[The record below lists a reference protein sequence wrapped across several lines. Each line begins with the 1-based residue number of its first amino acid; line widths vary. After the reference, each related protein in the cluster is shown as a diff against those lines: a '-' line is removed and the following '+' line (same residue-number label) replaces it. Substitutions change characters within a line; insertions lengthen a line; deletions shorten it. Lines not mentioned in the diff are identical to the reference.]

1 VGFGLALSGPALF
14 QGEAM
19 SQTSTSSDT
28 PVLDL
33 LERMTIDSLETSTL
47 DAQSIALVRL
57 AALVASGAP
66 AASYALNLAA
76 AGEVGLG
83 AEDVRG
89 VLAAIAPVVGTTRI
103 VDATGRIVLAL
114 GVAIEVASAE
124 LDDDV
129 DSDA

>member
-1 VGFGLALSGPALF
+1 
-14 QGEAM
+14 M

-33 LERMTIDSLETSTL
+33 LARMTADSLETSTL
-47 DAQSIALVRL
+47 DLQSIALVRL

-66 AASYALNLAA
+66 ATSYALNLAA
-76 AGEVGLG
+76 ASEVGLG

-89 VLAAIAPVVGTTRI
+89 VLAAIAPMVGTTRV

-124 LDDDV
+124 LDDELDV
-129 DSDA
+129 NE

>member
-1 VGFGLALSGPALF
+1 
-14 QGEAM
+14 M
-19 SQTSTSSDT
+19 SQTSTADT

-33 LERMTIDSLETSTL
+33 LGRMTVDSLETSTL

-114 GVAIEVASAE
+114 GIAIEVASAE
-124 LDDDV
+124 MDDDV
-129 DSDA
+129 DADA

>member
-1 VGFGLALSGPALF
+1 
-14 QGEAM
+14 M
-19 SQTSTSSDT
+19 TQTSTSDT

-33 LERMTIDSLETSTL
+33 LAQMTTDSLEASTL
-47 DAQSIALVRL
+47 DAESIVLVRL

-89 VLAAIAPVVGTTRI
+89 VLTAIAPVVGTTRV

-124 LDDDV
+124 MDDDL
-129 DSDA
+129 DPDE

>member
-1 VGFGLALSGPALF
+1 
-14 QGEAM
+14 M
-19 SQTSTSSDT
+19 SETTSSDT

-33 LERMTIDSLETSTL
+33 LERMTLDSLETSTL

-89 VLAAIAPVVGTTRI
+89 VLAAIAPVVGTTR
-103 VDATGRIVLAL
+103 VVAATGRIVLAL

-124 LDDDV
+124 LDAEL
-129 DSDA
+129 DADE

>member
-1 VGFGLALSGPALF
+1 
-14 QGEAM
+14 M
-19 SQTSTSSDT
+19 SETTSSDT

-33 LERMTIDSLETSTL
+33 LERMTLDSLETSTL

-76 AGEVGLG
+76 ASEVGLG

-89 VLAAIAPVVGTTRI
+89 VLAAIAPVVGTTR
-103 VDATGRIVLAL
+103 VVAATGRIVLAL
-114 GVAIEVASAE
+114 GVAIEVASAQLDDE
-124 LDDDV
+124 LDADE
-129 DSDA
+129 